1 MAEKQ
6 FPTDFSQIS
15 DIVDATTILVD
26 DGSSNQYATAEQI
39 QNYIETKSLV
49 MSTGVFTVGNG
60 TGSAQ
65 VRCDGAAGNGR
76 YTTVRTNGITRW
88 LYGGGSSAES
98 GSDAGTPWHI
108 LAYDDA
114 GDFIDTPISVT
125 RASGGSIT
133 FNRRLQMSGKNINDV
148 GSIEVGGDVVLN
160 SSLPRLRME
169 DTDGTKA
176 TWLIQTGNELEIQ
189 RRNLSDGAY
198 EAVALDINHDN
209 EKIASNY
216 DLDLNDNDLIDA
228 GDITASGQIQSEA
241 QGYGPTSSFL
251 AKSVGPSFGLW
262 NDDAANLEGVWSIEA
277 RDDGSLAFLAVDPT
291 YYSTQDFLRFYRQD
305 LDVNHT
311 DLLSNL
317 DLNGNNLIDVGDITS
332 SGMIKSTN
340 SSISEST
347 PGSFLAEAGV
357 PAYAWHETDADTDE
371 GRWDISCGSGV
382 LRFRAV
388 NDAVS
393 SANGFLQINRSGAS
407 VTSAA
412 WTCDLDLNGNNITD
426 VGIIFG
432 PGSDD
437 FVILA
442 AENAAGASRIGAYGS
457 THASFADHVL
467 YSSDNHLFNTATGT
481 NIVEMYSDQCKL
493 SAETKLSITGDDAD
507 PPSLSDGDIWHRTDL
522 DELRIRLDGTT
533 YSFDLTAV

>member
-209 EKIASNY
+209 EKI
-216 DLDLNDNDLIDA
+216 
-228 GDITASGQIQSEA
+228 
-241 QGYGPTSSFL
+241 TS
-251 AKSVGPSFGLW
+251 
-262 NDDAANLEGVWSIEA
+262 
-277 RDDGSLAFLAVDPT
+277 
-291 YYSTQDFLRFYRQD
+291 YY
-305 LDVNHT
+305 N
-311 DLLSNL
+311 
-317 DLNGNNLIDVGDITS
+317 
-332 SGMIKSTN
+332 
-340 SSISEST
+340 
-347 PGSFLAEAGV
+347 
-357 PAYAWHETDADTDE
+357 
-371 GRWDISCGSGV
+371 
-382 LRFRAV
+382 
-388 NDAVS
+388 
-393 SANGFLQINRSGAS
+393 
-407 VTSAA
+407 
-412 WTCDLDLNGNNITD
+412 LDLNGNNITD

-437 FVILA
+437 YVILA